1 MRLFFAILLGLG
13 FASNAKSQDF
23 SNKGTEFWVGYGSHV
38 SMYNNNP
45 ASATYGQVITT
56 GGAQNMVLYFTS
68 DKTAQVK
75 VEIPSVGWS
84 RTYQVNPN
92 QVTISDL
99 IPKTGFEDAR
109 LTQEGISN
117 KGVHITSDI
126 PIIAYAHIYDNSVS
140 GATLLF
146 PVNTLGRD
154 YYSLNFKQIAN
165 SNSRYAYC
173 YAYVVATEDDTNI
186 EIILS
191 ANSINRLKGD
201 TIRAILKK
209 GEIYN
214 VMGRLNGDNGPSIYY
229 GEDLTGTVIRSV
241 ATATSPCKRIAVFSG
256 SGKVSIACNNGSG
269 SADNYIQQA
278 FPSNAWGKKYL
289 TAPTQNMPNNFFRV
303 AVSKSSAVV
312 KRNGVPLTGLIN
324 GFYYEYTSTT
334 PDLIES
340 DEPIMLAQFITT
352 TGQCGNN
359 LGGNGDPEMIYLSP
373 IEQTIDKVTLY
384 SSPFARI
391 TSHFIN
397 IVIHKNG
404 VQSLRVDGA
413 VPIGTS
419 ASYFQDPNYVYYQIP
434 IGAAGSHTVQSDS
447 GFNAIAYGYGS
458 VESYGYN
465 AGANVKDL
473 YQTLSTVNQYATV
486 NLPATCK
493 GTPFKFVISLPYEP
507 ISLQWLIPNYPSL
520 SKINN
525 PQSDSTK
532 LINGKQ
538 VWYYSLPDFYV
549 YDTIKTYNIRVLA
562 NNPTVEGCTGEQQ
575 IDYALQVFERPKA
588 GFAWSTT
595 NCIVDSVLMQ
605 DTSTVVTRPIT
616 KYMWDLGD
624 GNFNPIQKSFK
635 HKFNAIGKNPVRFF
649 SITDVGCLSDTA
661 LAEITLDSVPIP
673 DFSIQNLTCKDKDIV
688 FADGSRPTGG
698 AALTEWH
705 WNIPNTTPFINAT
718 NVSATARFDLLQ
730 QYTVGLKVRTA
741 NGCLSPE
748 KQITFTNHPNP
759 EVKFELPKI
768 CLPDGNGIFNDLS
781 TIADGTSSLFKRTW
795 NFGDPTATVS
805 NPNEIIDVINPAH
818 RYSASGPYNIKL
830 VIESNNGCKDS
841 LIQSL
846 IDIYEQPKA
855 SFTFSNEVCLRE
867 ASNFDGA
874 IDPRGRSMGTYFWTF
889 STGQTATTATATVTS
904 LTAGTY
910 TATFYGFSADGCP
923 SDSISKLFVVNP
935 LPVAD
940 FEISGPACE
949 TDDVLF
955 IQKASSAIGS
965 LNRWNWRLGDGASP
979 IDVLNATDQV
989 IGRFTTWGD
998 QRIGLM
1004 VENSK
1009 GCKSDT
1015 VFKINR
1021 IHPKPQVA
1029 YDLPEVCLNDAS
1041 ANFLS
1046 LTTLADQSTGVI
1058 NQWIFGDP
1066 NATAVNPNTATGQN
1080 VSHKYSA
1087 ARDYTMSLTSIS
1099 AAGCIST
1106 LTQTFTVNGAT
1117 PIADFNII
1125 NPTALCSNRL
1135 INIENTSTV
1144 DFGKVTKLEIYWDY
1158 TNQPGVFIT
1167 DEDPLPNKN
1176 YSHLYA
1182 DFQNVSSKTFSVR
1195 VRAFSGGT
1203 CVDDVIKTITVKG
1216 SPLVVFDPM
1225 PGICLE
1231 AVPRQ
1236 ITEAKFTDVN
1246 GVPAGTF
1253 TYSGTGSS
1261 ATGIFNPSASGTGT
1275 FSINYRFTSSN
1286 GCYDDST
1293 QVITVWPRPVADYS
1307 ISAITCEKNPIT
1319 FTNNSTTTVG
1329 TIQSWVWDFADGSSV
1344 LTTTNSSPVNHSYS
1358 TYNTYT
1364 SGLTVF
1370 TNNGCFSE
1378 KKIVT
1383 ILVNPLPRVSFD
1395 LPKVCLPEGKALFVN
1410 TSTIPD
1416 NSNGSLTY
1424 VWKFGDPADGS
1435 TSVAKDGLHYYK
1447 NLGTYSVTLVST
1459 SINQCVDSST
1469 KALVDVF
1476 PQPKAIFAGP
1486 DSVCIG
1492 KEMNFSDRS
1501 DGVGSNI
1508 TSWAWSFGNG
1518 DQSTLQNPVYL
1529 YRSSGTYEITL
1540 IAKTN
1545 QGCFSDTARKQ
1556 VIIHPYP
1563 IASAGPDLFVL
1574 DDGQKPMEATA
1585 SGSALTFNWSP
1596 GIYLNLT
1603 NVLQPLV
1610 VKPQED
1616 QIYTL
1621 TVTGR
1626 GACSVTDD
1634 VKITVLRLPKP
1645 PNTFTPNG
1653 DGINDLWEI
1662 KYLDQYPGCI
1672 IEVYTT
1678 QGQLVYRSINYINQ
1692 WDGRYKGNILP
1703 AGTYYYVIDPK
1714 NGRNKVAGYVTILK

>member
-1 MRLFFAILLGLG
+1 MRVFFAFFIGLG
-13 FASNAKSQDF
+13 VATVVKSQDF

-45 ASATYGQVITT
+45 FSPTYGQVLAD
-56 GGAQNMVLYFTS
+56 GGDQNMVLYFTS

-75 VEIPSVGWS
+75 VEIPAVGWS

-99 IPKTGFEDAR
+99 IPKSGTEDAR
-109 LTQEGISN
+109 LTQEGLSK
-117 KGVHITSDI
+117 KGIHITSDI

-165 SNSRYAYC
+165 LNSRYAYC

-191 ANSINRLKGD
+191 ANSVNRQKGD

-214 VMGRLNGDNGPSIYY
+214 VLGRLNGDNGPSIYY
-229 GEDLTGTVIRSV
+229 GEDLTGTVIRSI
-241 ATATSPCKRIAVFSG
+241 ATATSSCKRIAVFSG
-256 SGKVSIACNNGSG
+256 SGKVSISCNSGSG

-278 FPSNAWGKKYL
+278 FPSNSWGRKYF
-289 TAPTQNMPNNFFRV
+289 TVPTENMPNNFFRV

-324 GFYYEYTSTT
+324 GFYYEYTSTS

-340 DEPIMLAQFITT
+340 DEPIMVAQYITT
-352 TGQCGNN
+352 TGQCGNT
-359 LGGNGDPEMIYLSP
+359 LVSNGDPEMIYLSP
-373 IEQTIDKVTLY
+373 IEQTINKVTLY

-391 TSHFIN
+391 TNHFIN

-404 VQSLRVDGA
+404 VSSLRVDGVA
-413 VPIGTS
+413 PIGTS
-419 ASYFQDPNYVYYQIP
+419 APFVQDLNYVYYQIP
-434 IGAAGSHTVQSDS
+434 IGAAGSHTIQSDS
-447 GFNAIAYGYGS
+447 GFNAIAYGYGRT
-458 VESYGYN
+458 ESYGYN

-507 ISLQWLIPNYPSL
+507 VSLEWIIPNYPAIP
-520 SKINN
+520 KINS
-525 PQSDSTK
+525 PRSDSSK
-532 LINGKQ
+532 FINGKQ
-538 VWYYSLPDFYV
+538 IWYYSLPDFYR
-549 YDTIKTYNIRVLA
+549 YDIINTYNIRVIA
-562 NNPTVEGCTGEQQ
+562 NNPTTEGCTGEQQ
-575 IDYALQVFERPKA
+575 IDYTLQVFERPKA
-588 GFAWSTT
+588 GFAWNTT

-605 DTSTVVTRPIT
+605 DTSTVLTRPIA

-624 GNFNPIQKSFK
+624 GNFNPIQKSFN
-635 HKFNAIGKNPVRFF
+635 HKFNAIGKNSVRFF

-673 DFSIQNLTCKDKDIV
+673 DFSIQSQTCKDNDIV
-688 FADGSRPTGG
+688 FADGSKSTGG
-698 AALTEWH
+698 ATLNEWH
-705 WNIPNTTPFINAT
+705 WNIPNTTPF
-718 NVSATARFDLLQ
+718 VSTSNTSVTTRFDLLQ

-748 KQITFTNHPNP
+748 KQITFTNHPKP

-768 CLPDGNGIFNDLS
+768 CLPDGNGTFKDLS

-795 NFGDPTATVS
+795 NFGNPHATLS
-805 NPNEIIDVINPAH
+805 NPNIIIDVVNPSH
-818 RYSASGPYNIKL
+818 RFSAIGPYDIKL

-841 LIQSL
+841 LTQSL
-846 IDIYEQPKA
+846 LDVYEQPKA
-855 SFTFSNEVCLRE
+855 SFTFLNEVCLRE
-867 ASNFDGA
+867 SSVFDGV
-874 IDPRGRSMGTYFWTF
+874 IDPGGRSMGTYVWTF
-889 STGQTATTATATVTS
+889 SNGQTATTSSATVTAAA
-904 LTAGTY
+904 AGTY

-923 SDSISKLFVVNP
+923 SDSISRSFVVNP

-940 FEISGPACE
+940 FEILGRACE

-955 IQKASSAIGS
+955 IEKATSAVGPV
-965 LNRWNWRLGDGASP
+965 LRWNWRLGDAASP
-979 IDVLNATDQV
+979 VDVLTSTAPVT
-989 IGRFTTWGD
+989 GRFTSWGD
-998 QRIGLM
+998 QRIGLL

-1015 VFKINR
+1015 LFKTYK

-1029 YDLPEVCLNDAS
+1029 YDLPEVCLNDAF
-1041 ANFLS
+1041 ANFIS
-1046 LTTLADQSTGVI
+1046 LTSIADHTPGIV

-1066 NATAVNPNTATGQN
+1066 NATVTNPNTATGQN

-1087 ARDYTMSLTSIS
+1087 ASDYTMSLTSIS

-1106 LTQTFTVNGAT
+1106 LTQTYTVNGAT
-1117 PIADFNII
+1117 PVADFNII
-1125 NPTALCSNRL
+1125 DPTGLCSNRL
-1135 INIENTSTV
+1135 VNIENTSTV

-1158 TNQPGVFIT
+1158 LNKPATFIT

-1195 VRAFSGGT
+1195 LRAFSGIS

-1216 SPLVVFDPM
+1216 SPLVIFDPI

-1231 AVPRQ
+1231 AAPRQ
-1236 ITEAKFTDVN
+1236 ITEAKFTDVT
-1246 GVPAGTF
+1246 GVPNGSL

-1261 ATGIFNPSASGTGT
+1261 LTGLFNPSASGVGT
-1275 FSINYRFTSSN
+1275 FPIYYRFTSSN

-1293 QVITVWPRPVADYS
+1293 QSITVWPRPVADYS
-1307 ISAITCEKNPIT
+1307 ISPITCEKNPIT
-1319 FTNNSTTTVG
+1319 FTSNSTTSVG
-1329 TIQSWVWDFADGSSV
+1329 TIQSWVWDFGDGSTV
-1344 LTTTNSSPVNHSYS
+1344 LTATNSNPVNHSYS
-1358 TYNTYT
+1358 IFNSYT

-1370 TNNGCFSE
+1370 TDNGCYSE
-1378 KKIVT
+1378 KKNVT
-1383 ILVNPLPRVSFD
+1383 TLVNPLPRVSFD

-1410 TSTIPD
+1410 TTSIPD
-1416 NSNGSLTY
+1416 NTNGSLTY
-1424 VWKFGDPADGS
+1424 VWKFGDPSDGS
-1435 TSVAKDGLHYYK
+1435 TSVVKDGLYYYK

-1459 SINQCVDSST
+1459 SINQCVDSLT

-1476 PQPKAIFAGP
+1476 PQPKAIFDGP

-1492 KEMNFSDRS
+1492 KEMKFNDRS
-1501 DGVGSNI
+1501 DGVGSSI
-1508 TSWAWSFGNG
+1508 TSWAWNFGNG
-1518 DQSTLQNPVYL
+1518 DQSALQNPDYL
-1529 YRSSGTYEITL
+1529 YRSSGTYEIRL
-1540 IAKTN
+1540 ISKTD

-1563 IASAGPDLFVL
+1563 VAFAGPDLFVL
-1574 DDGQKPMEATA
+1574 DDGQKPIEATA
-1585 SGSALTFNWSP
+1585 SGSALSFSWSP

-1616 QIYTL
+1616 QLYTL

-1626 GACSVTDD
+1626 GACSVTDE

-1678 QGQLVYRSINYINQ
+1678 QGQLVYRSVNYNNQ
-1692 WDGRYKGNILP
+1692 WDGKYKGNTLP
-1703 AGTYYYVIDPK
+1703 VGTYYYVIDPK